1 MDKQKEKQQK
11 DTEQLILD
19 AAIKEF
25 ATKGFDGARTS
36 AIAAEAGVTHA
47 MLHYYFRTKENLFDR
62 IFRSKIGYIMN
73 LVMSP
78 IIESEGSIKER
89 IVRGVESHFD
99 MLMTNKELPIFFITS
114 LNSKPGLY
122 VETVRD
128 MFPMVCER
136 MAKIQTELDRAH
148 ERGEIARVDAVMLM
162 LDIASIN
169 IFPVLAYPL
178 FKELTGN
185 VDFEEYM
192 ELRKRENIE
201 IILKRI
207 S

>member
-1 MDKQKEKQQK
+1 MDKKEEKQRK
-11 DTEQLILD
+11 DTEQLILE

-73 LVMSP
+73 MVLSP
-78 IIESEGSIKER
+78 IIESDGSIKER
-89 IVRGVESHFD
+89 IVRGLESHFD
-99 MLMTNKELPIFFITS
+99 MLMANKELPIFFVTS
-114 LNSKPGLY
+114 LNSRPELY
-122 VETVRD
+122 AEAVRD
-128 MFPMVCER
+128 MFPMVRER

-169 IFPVLAYPL
+169 IFPTLAYPL
-178 FKELTGN
+178 FKELSGD
-185 VDFEEYM
+185 VDFAECM

-201 IILKRI
+201 LILRRI